1 MNARYTTHSPAT
13 TVPRL
18 RLHLLGGFRAT
29 RDSGPALPERW
40 SRLTAQA
47 LVRLLAVVPGHRL
60 HREQVM
66 DICWPDAGPQ
76 AAQGSL
82 RVALHAARRT
92 LEPELAP
99 RAASSYL
106 IADGTLLA
114 LDPATVWI
122 DADHVEEAARS
133 ALDHGDEREMA
144 DALAQFAGELLP
156 EDRYATWAE
165 GRRAQLAALKEKL
178 LLGLASAHLEA
189 GRLPEAAAFAE
200 EVLGAGPAEELA
212 HRVLIDVYTRQGL
225 RRRAVRQYH
234 MCRAALEAELGVRPG
249 PETERLHRAALAAAP
264 APVPSAPSLPAP
276 LRVPAA
282 TPLRGREE
290 LLDRLL
296 TAAGPAVRLLTGEAG
311 VGKTRLVGE
320 VARLSAAAGTAVLWG
335 AGHDAEG
342 HTPYG
347 AFAEALDGWLAERDP
362 AQRARVGTE
371 YPELA
376 AFLPA
381 LGRVRADTER
391 SPEEERDRLFRATA
405 GLLDEL
411 ASVQP
416 VLIVLDDLH
425 AADEGSF
432 QLLSHLARRAAQ
444 SGGPR
449 FLLTYREEELP
460 DGDPRRSGLRSLL
473 RQGLAAREEVR
484 RLSQE
489 ACLAVVRDT
498 VRRTV
503 GPEVR
508 GAAVPKA
515 SVPRTPAQGTSVPRT
530 PTPGQAVP
538 GADGEASSGR
548 ARGEGL
554 NRVWELSL
562 GNPLFAVELAHG
574 LAEGD
579 PGAVAPDG
587 VRQLVAERLGRL
599 DHDTRRI
606 VEALSV
612 AGPET
617 ALSELLDVAAHGLHP
632 PVPDGAATD
641 ALERAIGASLVEER
655 EIVVAGRHEPG
666 LIFRHPLVRLTCY
679 EQLSALRRR
688 QLHGAFAQAVLR
700 RRPDAVDT
708 LASHFTRADDPRAA
722 EYLRRAAARAAAL
735 FANDTADRYY
745 RDLVARL
752 DVDAAR
758 ARLAHSQVLRRMGD
772 FGRAAEVLRLALEE
786 FVRRDDHEDV
796 VLAASWLADT
806 LGRTGAPEAGR
817 QVLREHPVTAD
828 TAPEP
833 AAAHFLALSVI
844 CRVQGR
850 YEEGYAAAQQAL
862 AAASRVPG
870 RPGQGLLARAYGQQA
885 ADLGLSGRLDEARR
899 AADLALG
906 PAERYGD
913 PTLLGSVLST
923 LRENGRRGGQ
933 LREAVAIGQRA
944 LTLAEQSG
952 DPTAAAF
959 ERANLAELHLLLEE
973 FDEARVLAEAAV
985 AGAEQDDAWCLP
997 YTLATLATVRMR
1009 TGRASEAGALL
1020 GRAEGSVAGLV
1031 DRQAGHG
1038 IRTARAELA
1047 LRTGRPHDVLRA
1059 VEGRAEDAPVLV
1071 AWGEILT
1078 GRAGPARELADA
1090 EAVRA
1095 GRTGERIAEAEAC
1108 IALAVALSRLAADER
1123 EAGAARTSL
1132 ARAEDLARALPYPA
1146 GVRHAATARR
1156 LMDGA
1161 TGATGAS
1168 SG

>member
-1 MNARYTTHSPAT
+1 MNARHTTHSPAT

-18 RLHLLGGFRAT
+18 RLRLLGGFRAT
-29 RDSGPALPERW
+29 RDSGPALPHRW
-40 SRLTAQA
+40 SRLTAQT

-106 IADGTLLA
+106 IADGALLF

-122 DADHVEEAARS
+122 DADHVEDAARS
-133 ALDHGDEREMA
+133 ALEHGGEREMA
-144 DALAQFAGELLP
+144 DALARFTGELLP
-156 EDRYATWAE
+156 EDRYASWAE
-165 GRRAQLAALKEKL
+165 ARRAQLAALKEKL

-189 GRLPEAAAFAE
+189 GRLPEAAALAE
-200 EVLGAGPAEELA
+200 QIIGATPAEEAA

-234 MCRAALEAELGVRPG
+234 LCRAALEAELGVRPG

-264 APVPSAPSLPAP
+264 APAPYAPSLPAP
-276 LRVPAA
+276 LRVPAV
-282 TPLRGREE
+282 TPLRGRED
-290 LLDRLL
+290 LLGRLL
-296 TAAGPAVRLLTGEAG
+296 TADGPAVTLLTGEAG

-320 VARLSAAAGTAVLWG
+320 VARRAVSAGTAVLWG

-347 AFAEALDGWLAERDP
+347 AFAEALDGWLAEHDT
-362 AQRARVGTE
+362 AQRARVGSE

-381 LGRVRADTER
+381 LGRVRAEAER

-411 ASVQP
+411 ASARP

-432 QLLSHLARRAAQ
+432 QLLSHLARRAAR

-449 FLLTYREEELP
+449 FLLTCREEELP
-460 DGDPRRSGLRSLL
+460 EGDPRRSGLRSLL
-473 RQGLAAREEVR
+473 RQGLASREEVR
-484 RLSQE
+484 RLDQE

-498 VRRTV
+498 VRLSA
-503 GPEVR
+503 GPT
-508 GAAVPKA
+508 GARAAK
-515 SVPRTPAQGTSVPRT
+515 
-530 PTPGQAVP
+530 P
-538 GADGEASSGR
+538 GASEPGASAGAFFGSGASEPGSSAGAFSWT
-548 ARGEGL
+548 ARDERL

-574 LAEGD
+574 LADGD

-587 VRQLVAERLGRL
+587 VRQLVADRLGRL
-599 DHDTRRI
+599 DQDTRRI

-679 EQLSALRRR
+679 ERLSALRRR

-708 LASHFTRADDPRAA
+708 LASHFARADDPRAA
-722 EYLRRAAARAAAL
+722 DYLRRAAARAAAL
-735 FANDTADRYY
+735 YANDTADRYY

-758 ARLAHSQVLRRMGD
+758 ARLAHSEVLRRMGD

-786 FVRRDDHEDV
+786 FVRRDDHEDI
-796 VLAASWLADT
+796 VLAASALADT
-806 LGRTGAPEAGR
+806 LGRTGDPEAGR
-817 QVLREHPVTAD
+817 RVLREHPVTAE

-833 AAAHFLALSVI
+833 AAGHFLALSVI
-844 CRVQGR
+844 CRVQGK
-850 YEEGYAAAQQAL
+850 YEEGHAAARQAM
-862 AAASRVPG
+862 AAAARVPG
-870 RPGQGLLARAYGQQA
+870 KPGQGLLARSYGLQA
-885 ADLGLSGRLDEARR
+885 ANLGLSGRLDEARR
-899 AADLALG
+899 AADLALA
-906 PAERYGD
+906 PAEAYGD

-923 LRENGRRGGQ
+923 LRENARRGGQ
-933 LREAVAIGQRA
+933 LREAVAIGRRA
-944 LTLAEQSG
+944 LDLAERSG
-952 DPTAAAF
+952 APTAAAF
-959 ERANLAELHLLLEE
+959 ERSNLAELHLLLEE
-973 FDEARVLAEAAV
+973 FEEARALAEAAV
-985 AGAEQDDAWCLP
+985 TGAEQDDVWCLP
-997 YTLATLATVRMR
+997 YTLAALATVRMR
-1009 TGRASEAGALL
+1009 TGRTSEAGALL
-1020 GRAEGSVAGLV
+1020 DRAESSVAGLV
-1031 DRQAGHG
+1031 DRQAGHE

-1047 LRTGRPHDVLRA
+1047 LRTGRPREVLRA
-1059 VEGRAEDAPVLV
+1059 VDGRADDAPVLV

-1078 GRAGPARELADA
+1078 GRAGPARDLAYA

-1095 GRTGERIAEAEAC
+1095 GRTGERIAEAEAGL
-1108 IALAVALSRLAADER
+1108 ALAVALSRLPDDEAAGGSAR
-1123 EAGAARTSL
+1123 ESL
-1132 ARAEDLARALPYPA
+1132 ARAEELARTLPYPA
-1146 GVRHAATARR
+1146 GLRHAATARR
-1156 LMDGA
+1156 LMDEA
-1161 TGATGAS
+1161 TGPS

>member
-1 MNARYTTHSPAT
+1 MLGYSGAPMNARYTTHSPAT

-29 RDSGPALPERW
+29 RDSGPALPRRW
-40 SRLTAQA
+40 SRLTAQT

-106 IADGTLLA
+106 IADGALLS

-122 DADHVEEAARS
+122 DADHVEESARS
-133 ALDHGDEREMA
+133 ALDHGGEREMA
-144 DALAQFAGELLP
+144 DALAQFTGELLP
-156 EDRYATWAE
+156 EDRYASWAE
-165 GRRAQLAALKEKL
+165 TRRAQLAALKEKL

-189 GRLPEAAAFAE
+189 DRLPEAAALAE
-200 EVLGAGPAEELA
+200 QVLGTGPAEEAA

-234 MCRAALEAELGVRPG
+234 LCRAALEAELGVRPG

-264 APVPSAPSLPAP
+264 APAPYAPSLPAP

-282 TPLRGREE
+282 TPLRGREG

-296 TAAGPAVRLLTGEAG
+296 TADGPAVRLLTGEAG

-320 VARLSAAAGTAVLWG
+320 AARRAASAGTAVLWG

-347 AFAEALDGWLAERDP
+347 VFAEALDGWLAEHDT
-362 AQRARVGTE
+362 AQRARVGGE

-381 LGRVRADTER
+381 LGRVRADAER

-411 ASVQP
+411 ASAQP

-432 QLLSHLARRAAQ
+432 QLLSHLARRAAET
-444 SGGPR
+444 GGPR
-449 FLLTYREEELP
+449 FLLTCREEELP
-460 DGDPRRSGLRSLL
+460 DGDPRLSGLRSLL
-473 RQGLAAREEVR
+473 RQGLASREEVG
-484 RLSQE
+484 RLGQE

-498 VRRTV
+498 MRLSA
-503 GPEVR
+503 GSSLR
-508 GAAVPKA
+508 G
-515 SVPRTPAQGTSVPRT
+515 TPS
-530 PTPGQAVP
+530 
-538 GADGEASSGR
+538 GAFGRGR
-548 ARGEGL
+548 AGRL

-574 LAEGD
+574 LADGD
-579 PGAVAPDG
+579 PGTVAPDG

-599 DHDTRRI
+599 DQDTRRI

-655 EIVVAGRHEPG
+655 EIVLAGRHEPG

-722 EYLRRAAARAAAL
+722 DYLRRAAARAAAL
-735 FANDTADRYY
+735 YANDTADRYY

-772 FGRAAEVLRLALEE
+772 FGQAAEVLWLALEE
-786 FVRRDDHEDV
+786 FVRRDDDKDI
-796 VLAASWLADT
+796 VLAASALADT
-806 LGRTGAPEAGR
+806 LGRTGEPEAGR
-817 QVLREHPVTAD
+817 RVLREHPVTAD
-828 TAPEP
+828 TAAEP
-833 AAAHFLALSVI
+833 AAGHFLALSVI

-850 YEEGYAAAQQAL
+850 YEEGHAAARQAM

-870 RPGQGLLARAYGQQA
+870 KPGQGLLARSYGLQA
-885 ADLGLSGRLDEARR
+885 ANLGLSGRLDEARR
-899 AADLALG
+899 AADLALA
-906 PAERYGD
+906 PAEAYGD

-923 LRENGRRGGQ
+923 LRENARRGGQ
-933 LREAVAIGQRA
+933 LREAVAIGRRA
-944 LTLAEQSG
+944 LDLAEQSG
-952 DPTAAAF
+952 APTAAAF
-959 ERANLAELHLLLEE
+959 ERSNLAELHLLLEE
-973 FDEARVLAEAAV
+973 FDEARTLAEAAV
-985 AGAEQDDAWCLP
+985 AGAEQDDVWCLP
-997 YTLATLATVRMR
+997 YTLAALATVRMR
-1009 TGRASEAGALL
+1009 TGRTTEAGTLL
-1020 GRAEGSVAGLV
+1020 DRAESSVAGLV
-1031 DRQAGHG
+1031 DRQAGHE

-1047 LRTGRPHDVLRA
+1047 LRTGRPQEVLRA
-1059 VEGRAEDAPVLV
+1059 VEGSADDAPVLV

-1078 GRAGPARELADA
+1078 GRAGPARDLACA

-1095 GRTGERIAEAEAC
+1095 GRTGERIAEAEAGL
-1108 IALAVALSRLAADER
+1108 ALAVALSRLPDDEAA
-1123 EAGAARTSL
+1123 GGSARDSL
-1132 ARAEDLARALPYPA
+1132 ARAEELARTLPYPA
-1146 GVRHAATARR
+1146 GLRHAATARR
-1156 LMDGA
+1156 LMEEA
-1161 TGATGAS
+1161 TGPG
-1168 SG
+1168 GG